1 MKKSIVLLLVL
12 AMVLSLCACAK
23 EDTTT
28 STTKPTASSAESTSP
43 STPAEP
49 STPSE
54 PDVLE
59 GNFFVISQIDT
70 RNVGNENI
78 TTQKVIYDAD
88 YNIIGLQVYDN
99 DWLSHS
105 NTYDKSLDKP
115 LLEQEYDSDGN
126 VHYCKETAYNEDGTI
141 LAEYGY
147 LDGEKIYECVYTYN
161 EHGDML
167 TRKYQ
172 DFVDAEE
179 NWTQTYEHTY
189 EGDKLTQ
196 TKIDYNNHLQ
206 LLYQYD
212 SDGNII
218 TEERYCDGLSTKNTY
233 ENGKLVLSITSV
245 HTELGDIV
253 EQVRDEYTYDADG
266 DILNVIRKRGDEVT
280 SRKEYVYN
288 DAGLLTEI
296 TDCDADSKKVVT
308 YGEDGSPITLKI
320 YDGETLTREITFT
333 SQKVTISEEQMEQ
346 LTSLYAEFIKTGV

>member
-1 MKKSIVLLLVL
+1 M
-12 AMVLSLCACAK
+12 
-23 EDTTT
+23 
-28 STTKPTASSAESTSP
+28 
-43 STPAEP
+43 
-49 STPSE
+49 
-54 PDVLE
+54 
-59 GNFFVISQIDT
+59 
-70 RNVGNENI
+70 
-78 TTQKVIYDAD
+78 
-88 YNIIGLQVYDN
+88 
-99 DWLSHS
+99 
-105 NTYDKSLDKP
+105 
-115 LLEQEYDSDGN
+115 
-126 VHYCKETAYNEDGTI
+126 
-141 LAEYGY
+141 
-147 LDGEKIYECVYTYN
+147 
-161 EHGDML
+161 
-167 TRKYQ
+167 
-172 DFVDAEE
+172 
-179 NWTQTYEHTY
+179 
-189 EGDKLTQ
+189 
-196 TKIDYNNHLQ
+196 Q

-218 TEERYCDGLSTKNTY
+218 TEEHYCDGLSTKNTY

-296 TDCDADSKKVVT
+296 TDSDYSKKVVT